1 MKVSIAIDGPAGA
14 GKSSVSRAVAHK
26 LGYLYVDTGA
36 LYRTVAY
43 AVLQAGLTA
52 QQSCEIA
59 KLLECTEVK
68 LVHKN
73 GEQCVLLNGEDV
85 SSKIRT
91 PEISMMA
98 STVSAL
104 PQVRSFLLETQ
115 RNIAKEND
123 IVMDGRDIGTVV
135 LPNAQVKIFLTA
147 SDEVRANRRYTE
159 LIEKGQTAD
168 YEEVLQDIRKRDY
181 QDTHRE
187 IAPLRCAPDAVE
199 LDTSETTCLEDSV
212 RLVLETVSR
221 ELHLQEE
228 LQ

>member
-52 QQSCEIA
+52 QESFEIA
-59 KLLECTEVK
+59 KLLDHTEVK
-68 LVHKN
+68 LTHKN

-104 PQVRSFLLETQ
+104 PQVRAFLLETQ

-147 SDEVRANRRYTE
+147 SDEVRANRRYKE

-187 IAPLRCAPDAVE
+187 IAPLRCALDAVE

-212 RLVLETVSR
+212 QLVLETVSR
-221 ELHLQEE
+221 KLR
-228 LQ
+228 